1 VNNTANP
8 LRYLR
13 ALLQS
18 DFFVLIRS
26 TRAMFAS
33 ILAPVYILVITRNDK
48 AQGRLGGSHF
58 LVALAVTMG
67 LLSLALVA
75 YTLNIARD
83 RERGVFQRLRVTPA
97 PTWTI
102 MASRIIVQV
111 IVGEVITLAVLI
123 VSSRMNH
130 IVLSPS
136 EYIFTLLVALLE
148 AAVFLSIGQALVG
161 LVRSATTVAAAG
173 SFLYA
178 ALLLTGLL
186 GVSGVLGSTFQTF
199 SKWTPVGTI
208 MAVFQGALHQA
219 PWDGH
224 SWLSLLACFGYI
236 VIFAGI
242 GIKWF
247 RWDAQ

>member
-1 VNNTANP
+1 MNNTANP

>member
-1 VNNTANP
+1 MNNTANR

-13 ALLQS
+13 VLVQADFLVLL
-18 DFFVLIRS
+18 RS

-33 ILAPVYILVITRNDK
+33 ILAPVYILVISRSDK

-102 MASRIIVQV
+102 MASRILVQV

-130 IVLSPS
+130 IVLNPS

-236 VIFAGI
+236 VVFAGI